1 MNKTSLYQLTVIV
14 PVYNE
19 EDNIDALE
27 SRLSVFLPQARVATC
42 VLFVNDGSTDSISA
56 ATVA

>member
-27 SRLSVFLPQARVATC
+27 SRLSVFLPQARVAT
-42 VLFVNDGSTDSISA
+42 
-56 ATVA
+56 